1 MEASSSSPIE
11 RPELTLHG
19 GPRLHVVTECYPRP
33 SARYH
38 CAFAHRQLVG
48 TQACGWNVEVMIP
61 NGWFPPLAWRIA
73 PPWRAARAANVPRSW
88 RLDGIPARALRY
100 TNPVP
105 SRLFRRTVGER
116 ITDALVRQ
124 LRNRVVP
131 GRDLLMVQFAL
142 PYGGAVREAAN
153 RLGLPYVVQLRGDDV
168 WVWPHRNESSKRDFE
183 ETVRQATLVVAVSAA
198 LLGEAR
204 RLASHPLT
212 NSAVVPNGI
221 DVDRF
226 RPAQSPAE
234 REAIRGRFGLSDDDM
249 VVLCVGD
256 VLERK
261 GWLDLL
267 DALGQVSID
276 TDRLLL
282 MGAAAASV
290 DEFDLVEEA
299 KRRAPGLRVELK
311 RDVDRETLADL
322 YRAADLFCLA
332 SHWEGLANALLE
344 ALASG
349 LPCVVTAVAGH
360 PEVISHGVDGLLVPA
375 RNAPALRQALE
386 AVLSSPS
393 MRRELGQLARSRAM
407 AIGDSRRAGE
417 RLAGLLDAARRGAF
431 AADVARL
438 DPYAMSTSLT
448 SA

>member
-1 MEASSSSPIE
+1 
-11 RPELTLHG
+11 
-19 GPRLHVVTECYPRP
+19 
-33 SARYH
+33 
-38 CAFAHRQLVG
+38 
-48 TQACGWNVEVMIP
+48 MIP
-61 NGWFPPLAWRIA
+61 NGWYPPLVWRVA
-73 PPWRAARAANVPRSW
+73 PPWRAAKAANVPRSW
-88 RLDGIPARALRY
+88 RLDGLPVRALRY

-105 SRLFRRTVGER
+105 SRFSRRPAGER
-116 ITDALVRQ
+116 ITEALVGE

-142 PYGGAVREAAN
+142 PYGGVVREAAN
-153 RLGLPYVVQLRGDDV
+153 QLGLPYVVQLRGDDV
-168 WVWPHRNESSKRDFE
+168 WVWPHRNDSSMRDFA

-198 LLGEAR
+198 LLAEAR
-204 RLASHPLT
+204 RLANHPLP
-212 NSAVVPNGI
+212 NSAVVPNGV
-221 DVDRF
+221 DVDQF
-226 RPAQSPAE
+226 RPARSVSE
-234 REAIRGRFGLSDDDM
+234 REAIRTGLGLKDDDM
-249 VVLCVGD
+249 VILCVGD

-267 DALGQVSID
+267 DALGQVAID
-276 TDRLLL
+276 PDRLLL
-282 MGAAAASV
+282 MGAAPAAV

-349 LPCVVTAVAGH
+349 LPCVATAVAGH

-386 AVLSSPS
+386 AVLSSGS
-393 MRRELGQLARSRAM
+393 MRQELGQLARSRAM
-407 AIGDSRRAGE
+407 AIGDSGRAGE
-417 RLAGLLDAARRGAF
+417 RLASLLDAARRGAF
-431 AADVARL
+431 AAEVARL
-438 DPYAMSTSLT
+438 DPYAMSASLT